1 MGMNWQSLAEVLQP
15 FSHLRGR
22 FFQLRPQLVR
32 EVIG

>member
-1 MGMNWQSLAEVLQP
+1 MQFPGVEDDVYRALS
-15 FSHLRGR
+15 GG